1 VLRVLLVQRVTAV
14 LAYQIHLQVQRF
26 STAVVAAAVLVQA
39 QQDQAA
45 QVAAALAV
53 CLMLMVQQELR
64 ILAEVAVAQYLAP
77 ATTIAA
83 AQVALAWFLFICLL
97 ANTLEQPQAHQQLQL
112 MVVTR

>member
-14 LAYQIHLQVQRF
+14 LAYQTHLQVQRF

-53 CLMLMVQQELR
+53 CLMLMVQQEL
-64 ILAEVAVAQYLAP
+64 
-77 ATTIAA
+77 
-83 AQVALAWFLFICLL
+83 
-97 ANTLEQPQAHQQLQL
+97 
-112 MVVTR
+112 